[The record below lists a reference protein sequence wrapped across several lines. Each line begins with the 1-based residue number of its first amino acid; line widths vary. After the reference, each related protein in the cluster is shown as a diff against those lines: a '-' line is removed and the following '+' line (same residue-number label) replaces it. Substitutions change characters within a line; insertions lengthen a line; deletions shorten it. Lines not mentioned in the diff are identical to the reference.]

1 MYFKYL
7 GAPKVD
13 YCPLDRTNH
22 VSFIQRGQ
30 RVSSHITN
38 GAVCRFGQNDHPKYK
53 ITQFNPTADVHGEPD
68 IKLFWVVWDTHR
80 GHDAS
85 QYSGLEEGI
94 GRWHKK
100 GSVITG
106 FSGQVH
112 FIRFEYFQREQN
124 LNKLGLLWC
133 VPDSATRQ

>member
-1 MYFKYL
+1 MCFKYL
-7 GAPKVD
+7 GARKVD
-13 YCPLDRTNH
+13 CYPLDRTNH

-53 ITQFNPTADVHGEPD
+53 ITQFNPTADVHWEPD
-68 IKLFWVVWDTHR
+68 IKLFWVVWDAHR

-85 QYSGLEEGI
+85 QYPSLEEGI
-94 GRWHKK
+94 GRRHKK

-106 FSGQVH
+106 RRG
-112 FIRFEYFQREQN
+112 RAR
-124 LNKLGLLWC
+124 
-133 VPDSATRQ
+133 SAID